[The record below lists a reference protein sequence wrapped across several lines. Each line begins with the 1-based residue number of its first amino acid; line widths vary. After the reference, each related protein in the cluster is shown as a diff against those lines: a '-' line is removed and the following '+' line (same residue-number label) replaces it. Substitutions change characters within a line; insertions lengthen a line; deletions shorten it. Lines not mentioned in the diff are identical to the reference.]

1 MGAIYYPDG
10 RTEERAPRNGHDWQL
25 DELHDIVGGW
35 LEMIPLHDGSGR
47 ILVLNEDG
55 KGQGLPVNQRASDL
69 AQLPT
74 PRERYEAVAA
84 MRKAGLHAVVLGN
97 MEEADVIVGTVLV
110 AENGEIE

>member
-1 MGAIYYPDG
+1 MGTIYYHDG
-10 RTEERAPRNGHDWQL
+10 REEKRTPANGRDWQL
-25 DELHDIVGGW
+25 DELHAIVGGW

-55 KGQGLPVNQRASDL
+55 KGLKLPVNQKASDL

-84 MRKAGLHAVVLGN
+84 MRKQGLKVVVFGN
-97 MEEADVIVGTVLV
+97 MEEVDVIVGTVLV
-110 AENGEIE
+110 AENGEIQ